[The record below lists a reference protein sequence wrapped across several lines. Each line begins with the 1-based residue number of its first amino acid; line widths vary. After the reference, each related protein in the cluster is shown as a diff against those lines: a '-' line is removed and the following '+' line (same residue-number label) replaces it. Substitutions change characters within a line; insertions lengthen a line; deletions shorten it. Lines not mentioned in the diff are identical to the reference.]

1 MRRGYQP
8 TQRCVKCNHRYRRTT
23 AESVAQPCIVEGC
36 GGKVVEVEPRDHL
49 RGEANGA
56 SKVKRERRRIAA
68 SKAASPP
75 TEAESWDAVVLR
87 LRANTDAVRPRL
99 RGAS

>member
-8 TQRCVKCNHRYRRTT
+8 TQRCKSCRHRYRRL
-23 AESVAQPCIVEGC
+23 ANPSAPCVRC
-36 GGKVVEVEPRDHL
+36 GGEVVEVEARDHL
-49 RGEANGA
+49 RGEVNGS
-56 SKVKRERRRIAA
+56 SKAGRERRRIVAEVTAA
-68 SKAASPP
+68 QS
-75 TEAESWDAVVLR
+75 TELEAWDAAMLR